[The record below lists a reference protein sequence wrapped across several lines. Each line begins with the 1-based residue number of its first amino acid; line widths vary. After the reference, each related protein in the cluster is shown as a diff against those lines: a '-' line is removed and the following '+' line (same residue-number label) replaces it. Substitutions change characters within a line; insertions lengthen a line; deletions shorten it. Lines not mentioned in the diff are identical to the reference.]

1 MKSLF
6 IFLEAQV
13 TISIL
18 LIAMTVLYDKGLFT
32 WLGLFASS
40 WIIVSTRWFLFYYRQ
55 FNQNFWRRN

>member
-13 TISIL
+13 AISIL
-18 LIAMTVLYDKGLFT
+18 LIAMAVLNDKGLFT
-32 WLGLFASS
+32 WIGLFASS
-40 WIIVSTRWFLFYYRQ
+40 WIIVSARWFLFYYKQ